1 MPHYHFIGIGG
12 ISMSGLAAIL
22 LRDGLEVS
30 GCDAQ
35 MSDLTDDLKK
45 QGATIYQGHDP
56 AHLDGVDLV
65 VATTAIT
72 DHEPELIEAR
82 RRNIPTLR
90 RVHLLGEILSKG
102 YSLGVTGS
110 HGKTTTSAMLA
121 SIFLEAGTDP
131 TVILGAKLPSMGGN
145 ARYGQ
150 GKYRIAEVDE
160 SDPWFQHLAL
170 DVAVVMNL
178 EPDHVGTPT
187 DQRPNYHPDFGSLK
201 EAVRNF
207 AHNAQ
212 RVVYNAEWPGLDELI
227 QHPNRVSFGLEQ
239 GDCHARNLHLLT
251 MSGRFEVVWRG
262 EPLGPIEL
270 GVPGEHNVVDALAAI
285 TVALLEGLPF
295 SAIQKALADFRG
307 AHRRFERLGEIRGA
321 WVVDDYAH
329 NPTKVRSVLEAAK
342 GTGRRVRAVFQPH
355 RYLRTAQL
363 WAEFAEALGLADEAL
378 VLEVYSA
385 GEQPIPGVSGRM
397 IADKLIA
404 DGHDARF
411 LGWNEAL
418 DYLGKNLKDGD
429 LLLTIGAGDVWKLGK
444 ALLERTKERA

>member
-35 MSDLTDDLKK
+35 TSDLTDDLRA
-45 QGATIYQGHDP
+45 QGAQIYQGHDP
-56 AHLDGVDLV
+56 AHLEGVDVV

-72 DHEPELIEAR
+72 DDEPELVEAR
-82 RRNIPTLR
+82 RRNIPALR

-102 YSLGVTGS
+102 YAIGVTGS

-131 TVILGAKLPSMGGN
+131 TVILGAKLASMGGS

-187 DQRPNYHPDFGSLK
+187 DRRPNYHPNFQSLQ
-201 EAVRNF
+201 EAVQNF
-207 AHNAQ
+207 ARNARQ
-212 RVVYNAEWPGLDELI
+212 AVYNAEWPGLDELI
-227 QHPNRVSFGLEQ
+227 QYPNRVSFGLEQ
-239 GDCHARNLHLLT
+239 GDCHARNLHLLP
-251 MSGRFEVVWRG
+251 MSGRFEVVWKG
-262 EPLGPIEL
+262 QLLGPVEL
-270 GVPGEHNVVDALAAI
+270 SVPGEHNVVDALAAI

-295 SAIQKALADFRG
+295 SAIQKALANFRG
-307 AHRRFERLGEIRGA
+307 AHRRFEVLGEIRGA

-329 NPTKVRSVLEAAK
+329 NPTKVRAVLEAAK

-363 WAEFAEALGLADEAL
+363 WAEFAEALSLADEAL

-404 DGHDARF
+404 AGHDARF
-411 LGWNEAL
+411 VGWNEAL
-418 DYLGKNLKDGD
+418 SYLEANLENGD

-444 ALLERTKERA
+444 ELLERTKERV